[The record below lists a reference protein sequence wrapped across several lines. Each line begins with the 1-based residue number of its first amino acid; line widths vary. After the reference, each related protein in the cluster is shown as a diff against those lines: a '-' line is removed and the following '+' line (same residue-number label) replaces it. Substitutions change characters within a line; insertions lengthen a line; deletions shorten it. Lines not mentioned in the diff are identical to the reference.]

1 MRVLGEEPGL
11 GLPNQHTK
19 ACPRFQAMHCW
30 CPSATGPN
38 QPHEID
44 CVQYKRPVIHATHA
58 AIGSY
63 HDWEPEAAESEP
75 ESEPSKGLTKEAVHK
90 VYAKFT
96 SGPFFGH
103 GLQYQVKLPM
113 KYATPG
119 KQPEPEFISDVVD
132 PGKWTFGEMAAKII
146 ADAVAAAESEIG
158 QGALPA
164 TEIQPEP
171 PGPFQLTQKEKQ
183 SLAYVQAH
191 AMQLQV
197 QAMQLA
203 HNQAQLWADKQKP
216 ESFVHFVHDEIVIN
230 ELTGAAESAPPG
242 PPASNEDPL
251 RGPGPTIG
259 EKNVMIGGGGEDG
272 KSLVLEKDAQ

>member
-1 MRVLGEEPGL
+1 MNVDTDEFLKSLKSLQVSPCECSAKNPDSDY
-11 GLPNQHTK
+11 PNQHTK
-19 ACPRFQAMHCW
+19 ACPRFQTMHCW
-30 CPSATGPN
+30 CPSATGPG
-38 QPHEID
+38 QPHQSD
-44 CVQYKRPVIHATHA
+44 CFQYKQPIIH
-58 AIGSY
+58 AIGSASNGSS
-63 HDWEPEAAESEP
+63 HDWDLIG
-75 ESEPSKGLTKEAVHK
+75 GLTKEAVHK

-113 KYATPG
+113 KSATPG

-242 PPASNEDPL
+242 PPASNEDPSA
-251 RGPGPTIG
+251 GPDPP
-259 EKNVMIGGGGEDG
+259 
-272 KSLVLEKDAQ
+272 